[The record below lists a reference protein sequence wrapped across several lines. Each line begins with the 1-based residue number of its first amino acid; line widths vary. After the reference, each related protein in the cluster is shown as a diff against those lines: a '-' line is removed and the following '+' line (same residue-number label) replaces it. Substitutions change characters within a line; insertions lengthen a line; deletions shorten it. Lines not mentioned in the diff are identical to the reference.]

1 MTSEQFD
8 NAYDDLIDRL
18 QTMREA
24 ELGINITTSQATT
37 NTKRRDDM
45 DDVYEQPASSERQ
58 SAVREFMLYCQI
70 TKDSSKY
77 PKKLKPGT
85 ISLGSIELGPVEE
98 RGDDLNASPPF
109 VTCNLADF
117 IDSTGYFD
125 LVEFLGTNRKS
136 FPYLYKLACCLASLR
151 TNEVGCERFF
161 STAGYVSNPRRTRLN
176 VGNYE
181 AIAMLK
187 HNIHHVYVNEEWV
200 ANQYMTMEKEKSWD
214 SADQYN
220 DNLVASLERELYAE
234 QSGLP
239 LEDLPQEPQE
249 PEVPQDGSDDDA
261 VESHTESEEENDDES
276 TLSDTAGT

>member
-1 MTSEQFD
+1 MW
-8 NAYDDLIDRL
+8 
-18 QTMREA
+18 EA
-24 ELGINITTSQATT
+24 ELGINITTSQATM
-37 NTKRRDDM
+37 NTMKRQENM
-45 DDVYEQPASSERQ
+45 GDVYEQPASSERQ

-125 LVEFLGTNRKS
+125 LVEILGKNRKS

-187 HNIHHVYVNEEWV
+187 HNIHHVYINEEWV

-214 SADQYN
+214 SVDQHN

-234 QSGLP
+234 ESGMP
-239 LEDLPQEPQE
+239 MEDLPPEPQE
-249 PEVPQDGSDDDA
+249 LELPAEPEDDDA
-261 VESHTESEEENDDES
+261 AESHTDSEEENDDES
-276 TLSDTAGT
+276 TISET